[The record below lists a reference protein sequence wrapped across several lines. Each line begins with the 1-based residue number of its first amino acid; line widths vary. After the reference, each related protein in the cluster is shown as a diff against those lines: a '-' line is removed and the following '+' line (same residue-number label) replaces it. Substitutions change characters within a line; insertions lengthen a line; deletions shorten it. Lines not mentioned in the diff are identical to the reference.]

1 MQPRL
6 PDSVEHWPLDRLRA
20 YARNP
25 RTHSDEQV
33 AGRQIGAITRLA
45 GDRHVFA
52 FDEAY
57 IDDPGRPTLSL
68 SFKSQTGG
76 VATAIRP
83 YSMRVPPFFS
93 NLLPEGHLRDYL
105 AARAGVKPERE
116 FFLLAALGDD
126 LPGAVTVHEDG
137 AGDHAA
143 AADDRD
149 DDRINALRFSLAG
162 VQLKFSAIME
172 ATGGLTIPASGVG
185 GGWIVKLPSARFPAI
200 PENEFAMMELA
211 RRIGIEVPKLDLML
225 VEAIAGLPEEARAV
239 AGKALVVE
247 RFDRTANGGRIHMED
262 FAQVFG
268 IFPDD
273 KYDKRSYASIAA
285 VLAAEIGEA
294 AVVDFMR
301 RLTFSIL
308 IGNAD
313 MHLKNWSLLYPDGR
327 KPVLAPAYDYV
338 STVSYLP
345 KQQLALGFGRSKTMD
360 DITPDQVRCFADAAR
375 LSVPFLWETIL
386 RTVHETRAAWRDHAA
401 RDLLPIDLR
410 KALQAHMEVVAANI
424 GRH

>member
-1 MQPRL
+1 MADRTANLIVRL
-6 PDSVEHWPLDRLRA
+6 S
-20 YARNP
+20 
-25 RTHSDEQV
+25 
-33 AGRQIGAITRLA
+33 GRQIGIITRLA

-57 IDDPGRPTLSL
+57 IDDPNRPTLSL

-76 VATAIRP
+76 VVTAIRP
-83 YSMRVPPFFS
+83 HSVRVPPFFS

-105 AARAGVKPERE
+105 AARAGVKPGRE

-126 LPGAVTVHEDG
+126 LPGAVTVHVDG
-137 AGDHAA
+137 AGGHDHAA
-143 AADDRD
+143 DGDHRGDDRA
-149 DDRINALRFSLAG
+149 NALRFSLAG

-185 GGWIVKLPSARFPAI
+185 GDWIVKLPSARFPAV

-211 RRIGIEVPKLDLML
+211 RRVGIEVPKLDL
-225 VEAIAGLPEEARAV
+225 VPVDAIAGLPDEARAV

-247 RFDRTANGGRIHMED
+247 RFDRTAGGGRVHMED

-273 KYDKRSYASIAA
+273 KYDKRSYANIAA

-294 AVVDFMR
+294 AVTDFMR
-301 RLTFSIL
+301 RLAFSIL

-327 KPVLAPAYDYV
+327 QPVLAPAYDYV
-338 STVSYLP
+338 STVPYLP
-345 KQQLALGFGRSKTMD
+345 NQQLALGFGRSKVMD
-360 DITPDQVRCFADAAR
+360 DITPDQVRRFADTAQ
-375 LSVPFLWETIL
+375 LSVPSLWEAIL
-386 RTVHETRAAWRDHAA
+386 STVEETRVAWRDHAA
-401 RDLLPIDLR
+401 RDLLPADLR
-410 KALQAHMEVVAANI
+410 KTLETHMETMATNI

>member
-1 MQPRL
+1 MADRSSNLIVRL
-6 PDSVEHWPLDRLRA
+6 SGH
-20 YARNP
+20 
-25 RTHSDEQV
+25 
-33 AGRQIGAITRLA
+33 QIGTITRLA

-57 IDDPGRPTLSL
+57 IDDPSRLTLSL

-76 VATAIRP
+76 VVTAIRP
-83 YSMRVPPFFS
+83 HSMRVPPFFS

-116 FFLLAALGDD
+116 FFLLVALGDD

-137 AGDHAA
+137 AGDHDHAA
-143 AADDRD
+143 AADDH
-149 DDRINALRFSLAG
+149 DDRANALRFSLAG

-172 ATGGLTIPASGVG
+172 ATGGMTIPASGVG
-185 GGWIVKLPSARFPAI
+185 GGWIVKLPSARFPAV

-211 RRIGIEVPKLDLML
+211 RRIGIEVPKLDLMP
-225 VEAIAGLPEEARAV
+225 VEAIAGLPDEARAV

-247 RFDRTANGGRIHMED
+247 RFDRTANGGRVHMED

-268 IFPDD
+268 IFPDE
-273 KYDKRSYASIAA
+273 KYDKRSYANIAA

-294 AVVDFMR
+294 AVTDFMR
-301 RLTFSIL
+301 RLAFSIL

-313 MHLKNWSLLYPDGR
+313 IHLKNWSLLYPDGR

-338 STVSYLP
+338 STVPYLP
-345 KQQLALGFGRSKTMD
+345 KQQLALGFGRSKAMD
-360 DITPDQVRCFADAAR
+360 DITPDQVRRFADTAQ

-386 RTVHETRAAWRDHAA
+386 RTVEETRAAWRDHSA
-401 RDLLPIDLR
+401 RDLLPADLR
-410 KALQAHMEVVAANI
+410 KTLEAHMEAVAANI

>member
-1 MQPRL
+1 MAPISSNLIVRL
-6 PDSVEHWPLDRLRA
+6 SDR
-20 YARNP
+20 
-25 RTHSDEQV
+25 QV
-33 AGRQIGAITRLA
+33 GTITRLA

-57 IDDPGRPTLSL
+57 IDDPNRPILSL

-76 VATAIRP
+76 VVTAIRP
-83 YSMRVPPFFS
+83 HSVRLPPFFS

-116 FFLLAALGDD
+116 FFLLAALGED

-137 AGDHAA
+137 AGDRDHAA
-143 AADDRD
+143 DHHHDALT
-149 DDRINALRFSLAG
+149 NALRFSLAG
-162 VQLKFSAIME
+162 VQLKFSAVME
-172 ATGGLTIPASGVG
+172 AAGGLTIPAGGVG
-185 GGWIVKLPSARFPAI
+185 GEWIVKLPSARFPAV

-211 RRIGIEVPKLDLML
+211 RRIGIEVPKLGLIP
-225 VEAIAGLPEEARAV
+225 VEAIAGLPDEARAV

-247 RFDRTANGGRIHMED
+247 RFDRTADGGRVHMED

-273 KYDKRSYASIAA
+273 KYDKRSYANIAA

-294 AVVDFMR
+294 AVIDFMR
-301 RLTFSIL
+301 RLAFSIL

-338 STVSYLP
+338 STVPYLP
-345 KQQLALGFGRSKTMD
+345 KQQLALGFGRSKAMD
-360 DITPDQVRCFADAAR
+360 DITPDQVRRFADTAQ
-375 LSVPFLWETIL
+375 LSVPFLWKTIL
-386 RTVHETRAAWRDHAA
+386 RTVEETRAAWRDHAA
-401 RDLLPIDLR
+401 RDLLPADLR
-410 KALQAHMEVVAANI
+410 KTLEARMENVAANI